1 MVVMC
6 FTSSGHLTLN
16 SVGEGL
22 GPVLLSPA
30 LDSHI
35 TTHNI
40 KITFGFDDNF
50 SSCLAL
56 SHSPTHVLHSPELVM

>member
-1 MVVMC
+1 MC

-22 GPVLLSPA
+22 GPEMLSPT
-30 LDSHI
+30 LDIHI

-56 SHSPTHVLHSPELVM
+56 SDSQTLVLHPLELVM